1 MRELQRNWA
10 FPLKGLGGGWHLTGI
25 FKVCSG
31 QSSMLGNTHMGRTQ
45 DIPGTANSC
54 KSYHILLSVRSQDKL
69 LCVKKCMVKYT
80 SVFHPKEQT
89 KACITHDCILDMTTF
104 RMPGTLL
111 GMYCYRFAE

>member
-25 FKVCSG
+25 FKVCSR

-45 DIPGTANSC
+45 DIPGIANSC

-69 LCVKKCMVKYT
+69 LCVNKYMIKYT
-80 SVFHPKEQT
+80 LLFHSEEQI
-89 KACITHDCILDMTTF
+89 KACITHDSILDMTTL
-104 RMPGTLL
+104 RMPVTLL
-111 GMYCYRFAE
+111 GML